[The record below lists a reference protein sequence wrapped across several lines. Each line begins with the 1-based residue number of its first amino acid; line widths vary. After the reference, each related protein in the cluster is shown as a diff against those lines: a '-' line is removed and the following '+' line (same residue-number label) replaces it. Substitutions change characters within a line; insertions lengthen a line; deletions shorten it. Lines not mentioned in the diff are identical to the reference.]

1 MKYVIFKSSAMV
13 ISGGFRNRGYYPS
26 QTFEILY
33 IFSTSKAISY
43 IENCTPCEMINFMA
57 L

>member
-1 MKYVIFKSSAMV
+1 MKYVIFKSFAMV

-26 QTFEILY
+26 QIFEILY